1 MQRSAVIS
9 ALFLMALLSVSVLHA
24 QSCPPPAAS
33 TYATALSSS
42 TSGIAV
48 AASAIALMVSFA
60 VVGTGYIVSKL
71 FPSAGLSRWL
81 QNEYKEIAKTAILIV
96 VIFSVIAIVS
106 NVALLLTG
114 AQGGTS
120 YVSNLGALT
129 TQSEQYLCTVNAN
142 VISGLTAM
150 TDLELGYGLLNSI
163 SITYSGFPIP
173 PVPLPPAFFWVP
185 VFKSG
190 ASFTLLKNDFLN
202 VLTAPGQPPSLMT
215 DIITLIYFPVV
226 NLYTVQITLLPFL
239 IWIGIVVLIPM
250 GLVLRALPLVRGLG
264 GTLVALGLLFALIW
278 PSILVLF
285 NAPITNYFYNV
296 LNLQIVTPHA
306 ACTSFGSSIFAPICT
321 GLSSF
326 FTSFGGFLTPVTNAA
341 GTAVASE
348 AISLSTLFSIYPA
361 LNYILAWTI
370 YPIFL
375 LFFLLIFDLLIAYT
389 ITDNIA
395 RLLGG
400 SVRLSIGKLKLI

>member
-1 MQRSAVIS
+1 
-9 ALFLMALLSVSVLHA
+9 
-24 QSCPPPAAS
+24 
-33 TYATALSSS
+33 
-42 TSGIAV
+42 
-48 AASAIALMVSFA
+48 
-60 VVGTGYIVSKL
+60 
-71 FPSAGLSRWL
+71 
-81 QNEYKEIAKTAILIV
+81 
-96 VIFSVIAIVS
+96 
-106 NVALLLTG
+106 
-114 AQGGTS
+114 
-120 YVSNLGALT
+120 
-129 TQSEQYLCTVNAN
+129 
-142 VISGLTAM
+142 M

-163 SITYSGFPIP
+163 TITYSGFPIP
-173 PVPLPPAFFWVP
+173 PVPLPPPLFWVP

-190 ASFTLLKNDFLN
+190 AAFTLLKNDFLN
-202 VLTAPGQPPSLMT
+202 VLTAPSSPPTLMT
-215 DIITLIYFPVV
+215 DIITVIYFPVV

-239 IWIGIVVLIPM
+239 IWIGMVVLIPL

-296 LNLQIVTPHA
+296 LNLQSVTSSA

-321 GLSSF
+321 GLSSLF
-326 FTSFGGFLTPVTNAA
+326 NVFGGFLTPATNTVS
-341 GTAVASE
+341 TAVASE

-361 LNYILAWTI
+361 LNYILSWTI